1 MDSYSML
8 YEYMQNKQA
17 ALENDVIQ
25 IEHNVFGRGTGPY
38 DCFECLVAKCRL
50 ELANE
55 IFSDVHKVLQIIRTI
70 RR

>member
-1 MDSYSML
+1 ML

-25 IEHNVFGRGTGPY
+25 IEHNVFGRGTSPY